1 MVQSVN
7 NDFVGSSKI
16 SLKSTS
22 VTVSYAE
29 VLSTTCKDSDTESYL
44 QCLSQKFSIKIKI
57 DTIGRDQDSLD
68 RIGVQTN
75 GSDVIIAPNILEEMA
90 TDSSKAEYYEQK
102 IQDFFDAAEKLTK
115 YFASMN
121 LNYEPGGVIIHE
133 DGAVTYIGGCEDS
146 AERVAEVNELNL
158 LKHKQQLEYI
168 ENLNELISKLN
179 ELSAQLDEPIVVKTR
194 KFMPDGSILITTRE
208 DGKVVEQIR
217 KKPHM
222 ISVRDPITGK
232 INSEPFV
239 SVFDD
244 LMMM

>member
-1 MVQSVN
+1 MIQAVN
-7 NDFVGSSKI
+7 NNFVSSSKT
-16 SLKSTS
+16 SLKATS
-22 VTVSYAE
+22 VTVSYSE
-29 VLSTTCKDSDTESYL
+29 ILSSTRKDSDSENYL
-44 QCLSQKFSIKIKI
+44 QYLSQKFSIRVKVES
-57 DTIGRDQDSLD
+57 IGRDQDSLD

-239 SVFDD
+239 SLFDD

>member
-1 MVQSVN
+1 MIQAVN
-7 NDFVGSSKI
+7 NNLVSSSKT
-16 SLKSTS
+16 SLKATS
-22 VTVSYAE
+22 VTVSYSE
-29 VLSTTCKDSDTESYL
+29 ILSSTRKDSDSENYL
-44 QCLSQKFSIKIKI
+44 QYLSQKFSIRVKVES
-57 DTIGRDQDSLD
+57 IGRDQDSLD

-239 SVFDD
+239 SLFDD